1 MRAELA
7 WDAGCKLGEGI
18 VWNADDASVYFVD
31 VTGQEVLAYTP
42 AGGTTRRWPV
52 PQKLGWV
59 LPRCAGGW
67 VAGFA
72 EGPHALQL
80 EPAVV
85 ATPLHRLHE
94 PGSPMRLND
103 AKVDARGRLWFG
115 TLNHGQEDRPD
126 GRFYRWT
133 PGGAP
138 VEVDAGWQVTNGPAF
153 SRDGRTLWH
162 TDSVRATVFAYD
174 LADDGSV
181 SNRRA
186 WLRFGDGEGFPDGMT
201 TDADGHLW
209 IAHWAGGCVTQ
220 RDPHDGRVLRRI
232 ALPVPNVT
240 NVAFGGPDLAD
251 LYVTTARAGLSPAA
265 RAAAPLS
272 GGLFV
277 VRGAGR
283 GRLPD
288 RFAG

>member
-7 WDAGCKLGEGI
+7 WDAGCRLGEGI
-18 VWNADDASVYFVD
+18 VWSAGDASVVFVD
-31 VTGQEVLAYTP
+31 VLGQEVLAFTP
-42 AGGTTRRWPV
+42 ASGATRRWRV
-52 PQKLGWV
+52 PQPVGWV
-59 LPRCAGGW
+59 LPRVRGGW

-72 EGPHALQL
+72 EGPQALTL

-85 ATPLHRLHE
+85 AVPLHRLHAA
-94 PGSPMRLND
+94 GSSMRLND

-115 TLNHGQEDRPD
+115 SMNHGHERQPD

-133 PGGAP
+133 AGSDP
-138 VEVDAGWQVTNGPAF
+138 VEVDAGWHVTNGPAF
-153 SRDGRTLWH
+153 SLDGRTLWH
-162 TDSVRATVFAYD
+162 TDSVLATVFAYD

-181 SNRRA
+181 SNKRA
-186 WLRFGDGEGFPDGMT
+186 WLRFEAGEGLPDGMT

-220 RDPHDGRVLRRI
+220 RDAATGRVLRRI
-232 ALPVPNVT
+232 DVPVPNVT
-240 NVAFGGPDLAD
+240 NLAFGGPDLAD
-251 LYVTTARAGLSPAA
+251 LYITTARAGLAPAA
-265 RAAAPLS
+265 RAAAPLA
-272 GGLFV
+272 GALFV

-288 RFAG
+288 PFAG